1 MMNNQ
6 TQKIVMY
13 EMPLLDSQAWGDDDD
28 EESSGVVTININAI
42 VSIKEI
48 HQKYLIHKDS
58 YGYRRKYA
66 SPTSGPFMYTE
77 VYLNDGR
84 SYLTL
89 NRSADI
95 CKYLRS
101 F

>member
-1 MMNNQ
+1 
-6 TQKIVMY
+6 MY